1 MCEAF
6 FSLSYYFGKASNN
19 KDEVRKMADKKEKAS
34 KAQKQAEAAAKSFVS
49 KTSIR
54 QDSGGWYTGHPAGS
68 DKKPEQ
74 DADDL

>member
-1 MCEAF
+1 LIAI
-6 FSLSYYFGKASNN
+6 SHNS
-19 KDEVRKMADKKEKAS
+19 DEVRAVADKKEKKS
-34 KAQKQAEAAAKSFVS
+34 KAQKQGEAVAKSFVS

-54 QDSGGWYTGHPAGS
+54 QDSGGWYTGHPAGP